1 MRYFLVYL
9 IIFLSSVS
17 SNTLIE
23 YALSKGLKPI
33 PSDFEI
39 LKSQVD
45 DKNNPISIAK
55 IKLGKKLFFDKNLSL
70 DRTIAC
76 AKCHELKKG
85 GEDSKPTAIGY
96 KNQENPSHLNTPT
109 VLNTA
114 YSKHLFWDGRAK
126 SLREQAGGPMQAHFE
141 MAATKELVVSRVK
154 ENPEYEMLFKNSFS
168 TKEERITFLNITKAI
183 AVYEKTLVTRGS
195 FDDFLEGDKSAINDS
210 AKKGLNLFIKLGC
223 KACHFGPAIG
233 GQYIQK
239 FPLRDYNSIIYITS
253 TYNEKTQKREFK
265 EIGLNFKTKHEFPF
279 ENIGGFMG
287 KDETKKFRVPIL
299 RNITKT
305 APYFHNGSVKTLREA
320 IDIMAVYQVGI
331 KLTPQ
336 QLDNIEEFFKSLDG
350 EIVDYDLDI

>member
-1 MRYFLVYL
+1 MRYFLIYMIL
-9 IIFLSSVS
+9 FSSSVYAS
-17 SNTLIE
+17 SLIE

-33 PSDFEI
+33 PSDYEV

-45 DKNNPISIAK
+45 DKENPMSKEK
-55 IKLGKKLFFDKNLSL
+55 IRLGKKLFFDKNLSL

-141 MAATKELVVSRVK
+141 MASTKELVVSRVK
-154 ENPEYEMLFKNSFS
+154 ENSEYDILFKESFAS
-168 TKEERITFLNITKAI
+168 QDDKITFLNITKAI

-195 FDDFLEGDKSAINDS
+195 FDEFLEGDKTAISDS
-210 AKKGLNLFIKLGC
+210 AKKGLNLFIKIGC
-223 KACHFGPAIG
+223 KACHFGPATG

-239 FPLRDYNSIIYITS
+239 FPLRDYNSIISITS
-253 TYNEKTQKREFK
+253 TYNEQTERREFK
-265 EIGLNFKTKHEFPF
+265 EIGLNFETKHEFPF
-279 ENIGGFMG
+279 KNTGDFMG
-287 KDETKKFRVPIL
+287 QDGNKKFRVPIL
-299 RNITKT
+299 RNISKT
-305 APYFHNGSVKTLREA
+305 APYFHNGSIKTLREA
-320 IDIMAVYQVGI
+320 IDIMAKYQVGI
-331 KLTPQ
+331 KLTPV
-336 QLDNIEEFFKSLDG
+336 QLDNMEEFLKSLDG
-350 EIVDYDLDI
+350 DLVDYDLDF